1 MTQTTAERQALVDRL
16 AEIDAEELKALVE
29 PMQAIEQGE
38 SEVEEAREALLVAEE
53 VLEAAERKLVPPH
66 FN

>member
-1 MTQTTAERQALVDRL
+1 MDSTAERQADVDRL

-29 PMQAIEQGE
+29 PMQAIEKGE
-38 SEVEEAREALLVAEE
+38 SEVEDLRAKVSEAEE